1 MTAAQK
7 NRHLILWGAG
17 TTRTMRPHWVLHELG
32 LDYEM
37 HLIGSRTGETET
49 PEFRALNPRG
59 KIPVLQDG
67 DLTLAESAAIIT
79 YLADIRCGNGTGAAS
94 ALAYACPLRSVV
106 LLRHARRRAP

>member
-37 HLIGSRTGETET
+37 HPT
-49 PEFRALNPRG
+49 PDVARG
-59 KIPVLQDG
+59 VP
-67 DLTLAESAAIIT
+67 
-79 YLADIRCGNGTGAAS
+79 
-94 ALAYACPLRSVV
+94 
-106 LLRHARRRAP
+106 ARRRYQLRPQMTRVNPFVRSVCWVACCEPFSI

>member
-1 MTAAQK
+1 MSAAQK
-7 NRHLILWGAG
+7 NRHLILWGVG
-17 TTRTMRPHWVLHELG
+17 TTRTMRPHWVLHKLG
-32 LDYEM
+32 LDYER

-79 YLADIRCGNGTGAAS
+79 YLADIYGAGTGLVPPPLS
-94 ALAYACPLRSVV
+94 RKRALYDQGEWG
-106 LLRHARRRAP
+106 